1 MSVPVKSVPTSLKM
15 ARSPIF
21 YTGKNNAQTND
32 TLDYMSL
39 GLKVWS
45 GRKSLVPSVNNY
57 SLSKN
62 TSINQVINFEVSN
75 LIKSEFLHDFDIY
88 NDIGYSQSP
97 AGEMLWTNG
106 TGEWKYSDNGAAP
119 VTAIWEATTGSAF
132 LTTSGWSPLP
142 NVGNTAHT
150 SAIVCLPRTRYVL
163 SSNYESLAIYNSSAN
178 EFTSITITWNNG
190 DSDTFYNND
199 GSGTIPDR
207 TTESTQ
213 DILIYA
219 GVGPAN
225 LNNNAGLDA
234 SILPQNHTTGDYY
247 DVILKDAGDSV
258 IGTVRYE
265 LTCEPKYT
273 PYQIAFVNR
282 YGVTDFITFFK
293 ASTEA
298 GNFTNSSFKK
308 SIYQDGFTTVSL
320 QGGQYEDFNINSQN
334 SITMNTGWVDEN
346 YAEVIQDIMMSEQ
359 VAVLVNGSWIAVN
372 PTRGT
377 VEYQKSV
384 NVGVINYT
392 VIFTFAF
399 NQRPLI
405 K

>member
-45 GRKSLVPSVNNY
+45 GLKSAVPSANNY

-97 AGEMLWTNG
+97 AGEVLWTNG
-106 TGEWKYSDNGAAP
+106 TGEWTYSDNGAAP
-119 VTAIWEATTGSAF
+119 VTAVWEATTGSAF

-150 SAIVCLPRTRYVL
+150 SSIVCLPRTRYVL
-163 SSNYESLAIYNSSAN
+163 SSNYESLAIYNTN
-178 EFTSITITWNNG
+178 EFASITITWNNG
-190 DSDTFYNND
+190 DSDTFFNND
-199 GSGTIPDR
+199 GSGTIPNA
-207 TTESTQ
+207 TTNNTQ
-213 DILIYA
+213 DLLIYA

-225 LNNNAGLDA
+225 LDNNAGLDA

-247 DVILKDAGDSV
+247 DVILKNTGGAT

-346 YAEVIQDIMMSEQ
+346 YGEVIQDIMMSEQ

-399 NQRPLI
+399 NERPLI

>member
-45 GRKSLVPSVNNY
+45 GLKSAVPSANNY

-88 NDIGYSQSP
+88 NDLGYSQSP
-97 AGEMLWTNG
+97 LGEVLWTNG
-106 TGEWKYSDNGAAP
+106 TGEWTYSDNGAAP
-119 VTAIWEATTGSAF
+119 VTAIWQATTGDAF

-142 NVGNTAHT
+142 NVSNTSVT
-150 SAIVCLPRTRYVL
+150 SVLLSTPRKRYVL
-163 SSNYESLAIYNSSAN
+163 TSNYESLALYNNSN
-178 EFTSITITWNNG
+178 LDKIEIVWNNG
-190 DSDTFYNND
+190 DEGEFVNND
-199 GSGTIPDR
+199 GSADLPDE
-207 TTESTQ
+207 TTLNTQ
-213 DILIYA
+213 DQVIYA

-225 LNNNAGLDA
+225 LQNNQGIA
-234 SILPQNHTTGDYY
+234 QNLQPSEHNTGDYY
-247 DVILKDAGDSV
+247 DIVIKDSSNN
-258 IGTVRYE
+258 IINTVRYE

-399 NQRPLI
+399 NERPLI

>member
-21 YTGKNNAQTND
+21 YTGKNNAQIND

-45 GRKSLVPSVNNY
+45 GLKSAVPSANNY

-97 AGEMLWTNG
+97 SGEVLWTNG
-106 TGEWKYSDNGAAP
+106 TGEWTYSNNGAAP
-119 VTAIWEATTGSAF
+119 VTAVWEATTGSAF

-163 SSNYESLAIYNSSAN
+163 SSNYESLAIYNTN
-178 EFTSITITWNNG
+178 EFASITITWNNG
-190 DSDTFYNND
+190 DSDTFFNND
-199 GSGTIPDR
+199 GSDTIPDA
-207 TTESTQ
+207 TTNNTQ
-213 DILIYA
+213 DLVIYA

-247 DVILKDAGDSV
+247 DVILKNTGGAT

-346 YAEVIQDIMMSEQ
+346 YGEVIQDIMMSEQ

-399 NQRPLI
+399 NERPLI

>member
-45 GRKSLVPSVNNY
+45 GLKSAVPSANNY

-97 AGEMLWTNG
+97 LGEVLWTNG
-106 TGEWKYSDNGAAP
+106 TGEWTYSDNGAAP
-119 VTAIWEATTGSAF
+119 VTAIWQATTSDAF

-142 NVGNTAHT
+142 NVSNTSVT
-150 SAIVCLPRTRYVL
+150 SVLLCTPRKRYVL
-163 SSNYESLAIYNSSAN
+163 TSNYESLAIYNNSN
-178 EFTSITITWNNG
+178 LDKIEIVWNNAEQG
-190 DSDTFYNND
+190 EFVNND
-199 GSGTIPDR
+199 GSGDLPDE
-207 TTESTQ
+207 TTLNTQ
-213 DILIYA
+213 DQVIYA

-225 LNNNAGLDA
+225 LQNNQGIA
-234 SILPQNHTTGDYY
+234 QNLQPSEHNTGDYY

-377 VEYQKSV
+377 VEYQKSI

-399 NQRPLI
+399 NERPLI